1 MEEEENKITSIW
13 NLYEIGKEYNNM
25 HGLYSEGRE
34 NYNFYNGNQ
43 WEGLK
48 KPLKS
53 SDPIVLNII
62 KPIIKYKTNIVNQ
75 NAYSIVFNP
84 NTYETLDELET
95 LKNVTKGLN
104 QFVMRMWEKS
114 QSGKKVKNIVRNS
127 AINSEAIIHFF
138 SDGEI
143 INSEEID
150 KNNIYYG
157 NESESDIEKQP
168 YILVTFRKPVEDV
181 KTLARKYKEEGKN
194 KLTNADINKIVP
206 DQDTLEQQGNE
217 YMTQEISPMCLVVM
231 KFKRNEKG
239 TINVSA
245 STRLVDILEEQ
256 DTEAKRYP
264 LAHFIW
270 EEQKGYARGLSEVR
284 GLKANQ
290 IEINKT
296 ATRRSISVAT
306 TAFPKIVYDKDRVAN
321 PESLE
326 QVGSKIELANVRAD
340 DVTKI
345 VNYLRPA
352 TMSPD
357 AFNLQQDLINGTREL
372 AGAGDNATGNID
384 PTQASGKAILAV
396 QQASQMPINEQV
408 DNYKYF
414 LEDCANIIF
423 DIIKTEY
430 VDGLTLYTQEETIND
445 LGQTETFE
453 TPFKVTQKDL
463 EAIDINLKI
472 DITPQSPYD
481 RYAMEMSLENLLVR
495 GMITLEEYTEALPE
509 DSSMPKPTL
518 ETIIRKRKE
527 ARNQIVAMQ
536 EQANALDSA
545 INQEVIEQGGDI
557 DGMSNMQVGGNEGQN
572 PAEQQNN
579 MAM

>member
-48 KPLKS
+48 RPLKS

-306 TAFPKIVYDKDRVAN
+306 TAFPKVVYDKDRVAN

>member
-84 NTYETLDELET
+84 NTYETLDELKV

-264 LAHFIW
+264 LAHFLW
-270 EEQKGYARGLSEVR
+270 EEQKGYSRGLSEVR
-284 GLKANQ
+284 GLKPNQ

-306 TAFPKIVYDKDRVAN
+306 TAFPKVVYDKDRVAN
-321 PESLE
+321 PDSLE
-326 QVGSKIELANVRAD
+326 QVGSKIELENVRAD

-372 AGAGDNATGNID
+372 SGAGDNATGNID

-408 DNYKYF
+408 DNFKYF

-453 TPFKVTQKDL
+453 TPFKVTQKEL
-463 EAIDINLKI
+463 EQIDINLKI

-495 GMITLEEYTEALPE
+495 GMITLEEYIEALPE

>member
-1 MEEEENKITSIW
+1 
-13 NLYEIGKEYNNM
+13 
-25 HGLYSEGRE
+25 
-34 NYNFYNGNQ
+34 
-43 WEGLK
+43 
-48 KPLKS
+48 
-53 SDPIVLNII
+53 
-62 KPIIKYKTNIVNQ
+62 
-75 NAYSIVFNP
+75 
-84 NTYETLDELET
+84 
-95 LKNVTKGLN
+95 
-104 QFVMRMWEKS
+104 
-114 QSGKKVKNIVRNS
+114 
-127 AINSEAIIHFF
+127 
-138 SDGEI
+138 
-143 INSEEID
+143 
-150 KNNIYYG
+150 
-157 NESESDIEKQP
+157 
-168 YILVTFRKPVEDV
+168 
-181 KTLARKYKEEGKN
+181 
-194 KLTNADINKIVP
+194 
-206 DQDTLEQQGNE
+206 
-217 YMTQEISPMCLVVM
+217 MTQEISPMCLVVM

-306 TAFPKIVYDKDRVAN
+306 TAFPKVVYDKDRVAN

>member
-1 MEEEENKITSIW
+1 MEEENKITSIW

-48 KPLKS
+48 RPLKS
-53 SDPIVLNII
+53 SAPIVLNII
-62 KPIIKYKTNIVNQ
+62 KTIIKYKTNIVNQ

-84 NTYETLDELET
+84 NTYETLDELKV

-127 AINSEAIIHFF
+127 AINSEGIIHFF

-264 LAHFIW
+264 LAHFVW
-270 EEQKGYARGLSEVR
+270 EEQKGYSRGFSEIR

-306 TAFPKIVYDKDRVAN
+306 TAFPKVVYDKDRVAN

-326 QVGSKIELANVRAD
+326 QVGSKIELENVRAD

-408 DNYKYF
+408 DNFKYF

-536 EQANALDSA
+536 QQANALDSA
-545 INQEVIEQGGDI
+545 INQEVIEQGGDT
-557 DGMSNMQVGGNEGQN
+557 DGMSNMQVSGNEGQN

>member
-396 QQASQMPINEQV
+396 QQANQMPINEQV

-463 EAIDINLKI
+463 EQIDINLKI

>member
-1 MEEEENKITSIW
+1 MEEENKITSIW

-84 NTYETLDELET
+84 NTYETLDELKV

-104 QFVMRMWEKS
+104 QFVMRIWEKS

-194 KLTNADINKIVP
+194 KLTNSDINKIVP

-264 LAHFIW
+264 LAHFVW

-306 TAFPKIVYDKDRVAN
+306 TAFPKVVYDKDRVAN
-321 PESLE
+321 PDSLE
-326 QVGSKIELANVRAD
+326 QVGSKIELENVRAD

-372 AGAGDNATGNID
+372 SGAGDNATGNID

-536 EQANALDSA
+536 QQANALDSA
-545 INQEVIEQGGDI
+545 INQEVIEQGGDT
-557 DGMSNMQVGGNEGQN
+557 DGMSNMQVSGNEGQN

>member
-306 TAFPKIVYDKDRVAN
+306 TAFPKVVYDKDRVAN

>member
-48 KPLKS
+48 RPLKS

-463 EAIDINLKI
+463 EQIDINLKI

>member
-1 MEEEENKITSIW
+1 MEEEEKKIT
-13 NLYEIGKEYNNM
+13 NLWRYYEIGKEYNNM
-25 HGLYSEGRE
+25 HNVYSEGRE

-48 KPLKS
+48 RPIKS
-53 SDPIVLNII
+53 SDPIVMNII

-84 NTYETLDELET
+84 NTYETLEELET
-95 LKNVTKGLN
+95 LRSVTKGLN

-127 AINSEAIIHFF
+127 AINSEGIIHFF
-138 SDGEI
+138 SDGDI

-157 NESESDIEKQP
+157 NESEPDIERQP

-194 KLTNADINKIVP
+194 KITNQEIDSIVS
-206 DQDTLEQQGNE
+206 DNDTWEQQGSE
-217 YMTQEISPMCLVVM
+217 YMTQEVSPMCLVVM
-231 KFKRNEKG
+231 MFKRNEKG
-239 TINVSA
+239 TISVA
-245 STRLVDILEEQ
+245 AATQHADILEEQ
-256 DTEAKRYP
+256 DTGANRYP

-284 GLKANQ
+284 ALMPNQ

-306 TAFPKIVYDKDRVAN
+306 TAFPKVVCDKDRVGN
-321 PESLE
+321 PDSLDE
-326 QVGSKIELANVRAD
+326 VGGKIELKEVRAD
-340 DVTKI
+340 DVTKL

-408 DNYKYF
+408 DNFKYF

-430 VDGLTLYTQEETIND
+430 VDGLTLYTQEESIND
-445 LGQTETFE
+445 LGQTESIE
-453 TPFKVTQKDL
+453 RPFTIKQEELDKIDL
-463 EAIDINLKI
+463 NLKV

-481 RYAMEMSLENLLVR
+481 VYATVMTLENMLMKGL
-495 GMITLEEYTEALPE
+495 INLEEFTEALPE
-509 DSSMPKPTL
+509 DSPEPKADL

-527 ARNQIVAMQ
+527 ARNMIVAMQ
-536 EQANALDSA
+536 QQANALDSA
-545 INQEVIEQGGDI
+545 INQEVINEGGQTDV
-557 DGMSNMQVGGNEGQN
+557 MPEMQGGNESLVANGEQN
-572 PAEQQNN
+572 QLP
-579 MAM
+579 M

>member
-48 KPLKS
+48 RPLKS

-264 LAHFIW
+264 LAHFVW
-270 EEQKGYARGLSEVR
+270 EEQKGYSRGISEVR

-306 TAFPKIVYDKDRVAN
+306 TAFPKVVYDKDRVAN

-326 QVGSKIELANVRAD
+326 QVGSKIELENVRAD

-372 AGAGDNATGNID
+372 AGAGDIATGNID

-453 TPFKVTQKDL
+453 TPFKVSQKDL

-536 EQANALDSA
+536 QQANALDSA
-545 INQEVIEQGGDI
+545 INQEVIEQGGDT
-557 DGMSNMQVGGNEGQN
+557 DGMSNMQVSGNEGQN

>member
-48 KPLKS
+48 RPLKS

-396 QQASQMPINEQV
+396 QQANQMPINEQV

-463 EAIDINLKI
+463 EQIDINLKI

>member
-104 QFVMRMWEKS
+104 QFVMRMWE
-114 QSGKKVKNIVRNS
+114 KVKNIVRNS

-284 GLKANQ
+284 GVKANQ

-306 TAFPKIVYDKDRVAN
+306 TAFPKVVYDKDRVAN

>member
-84 NTYETLDELET
+84 NTYETLDELKV

-264 LAHFIW
+264 LAHFLW
-270 EEQKGYARGLSEVR
+270 EEQKGYSRGLSEVR
-284 GLKANQ
+284 GLKPNQ

-306 TAFPKIVYDKDRVAN
+306 TAFPKVVYDKDRVAN
-321 PESLE
+321 PDSLE
-326 QVGSKIELANVRAD
+326 QVGSKIELENVRAD

-352 TMSPD
+352 TVSPD

-372 AGAGDNATGNID
+372 SGAGDNATGNID

-408 DNYKYF
+408 DNFKYF

-453 TPFKVTQKDL
+453 TPFKVTQKEL
-463 EAIDINLKI
+463 EQIDINLKI

-495 GMITLEEYTEALPE
+495 GMITLEEYIEALPE